1 MDYEVRAF
9 TTFWSVD
16 ETYRMI
22 SFPRYADQRLEVSLT
37 DEELK
42 RQGMY
47 TYADNRWWF
56 RVTEE
61 QYQELF
67 QNYHE
72 IEQEY
77 WRLKEVEYTYEEL
90 FE

>member
-1 MDYEVRAF
+1 MGIYY
-9 TTFWSVD
+9 FWSID
-16 ETYRMI
+16 ETYRMV

-47 TYADNRWWF
+47 TYVHNRWWF